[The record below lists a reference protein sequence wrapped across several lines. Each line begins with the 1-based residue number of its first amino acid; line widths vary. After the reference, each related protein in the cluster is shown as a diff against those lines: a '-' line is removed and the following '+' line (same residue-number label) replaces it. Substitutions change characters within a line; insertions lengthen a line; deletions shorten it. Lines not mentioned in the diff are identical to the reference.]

1 MYGPHNEAGYDSR
14 YLKRHAA
21 LSGTHLWPKL
31 PLLIFRLT
39 AVPAGRQG
47 WPALKCPWSEIRP
60 GRPVAWLALLLSGSA
75 LAAAP
80 ATPPAHAALVE
91 SKCNACH
98 NSTDWAGGL
107 AFDTLDFDQLHADAE
122 VWEETIRKLRGRL
135 MPPPGEPQPDQAEID
150 AFVGWLETRLDSAA
164 ASAPPDPGY
173 VGLHR
178 LNRNEYGREIQRILD
193 LKVDVTELLPRD
205 VYSDGFD
212 NQAATLRMS
221 PSFLDQYIGAAR
233 AVARQAIGR
242 ADAKSNSR
250 EYRAP
255 SSLDQSKHVDGLPL
269 GTRGGFWVDH
279 HFPAD
284 GEYVFS
290 IREFF
295 AMGAGYVTKVD
306 DPHVVILTIDG
317 KRVFQQTYGG
327 DLDQKHVDQ
336 RQAIAADEI
345 QNRFNQIRV
354 PVKAGVRRVGVTFIA
369 RSFAQSDSPLQPIA
383 MLPEMER
390 VPRIPGFTVA
400 GPFDVTGVGDTPSRR
415 RIFICQPKTPAE
427 EPACARRIL
436 AKLAAAAFR
445 RPVTEADLE
454 APMAFYERARAT
466 RDFDAG
472 IEGGLTAILS
482 STKFLLRSAPAID
495 EPGRLQALTDLELA
509 TRLSFFL
516 WSQGPDEELVDR
528 AARGK
533 LQDPKVLAA
542 EVQRMLRDPRASA
555 LVDNFAFQW
564 LNVAR
569 MGAFQVDPTL
579 YPDFDHNLREA
590 LREEIRLFLTDTLR
604 ADRSVLDLIASDTT
618 FVNERLARHYGLRD
632 VIGDRFRPVK
642 LADANRHG
650 LLGKGALLMATSYG
664 NRTSPVLRGAW
675 VMDTLFGTP
684 PAAPPPGV
692 EQFPEHEPGK
702 QQPTVRERLEQHRQ
716 QKSCNA
722 CHGVIDPLGFALEN
736 YDVIGAWRDVDL
748 DAKQDIDARGQLASG
763 VEVNGPAQLARAILA
778 RPEMFV
784 QAFTERLMTYA
795 LGRPLRAE
803 DMPAVRRIV
812 REAAAKNYR
821 LETLVQGIVASDAFR
836 KRLPPL
842 DGAEGSHVAHAGAGR

>member
-1 MYGPHNEAGYDSR
+1 MKASC
-14 YLKRHAA
+14 KA
-21 LSGTHLWPKL
+21 LFTL
-31 PLLIFRLT
+31 
-39 AVPAGRQG
+39 
-47 WPALKCPWSEIRP
+47 
-60 GRPVAWLALLLSGSA
+60 
-75 LAAAP
+75 LAAAGT
-80 ATPPAHAALVE
+80 AGAALAGEAPAAHVE
-91 SKCNACH
+91 LLDARCSACH

-107 AFDTLDFDQLHADAE
+107 AFDTLGLDELHAEAE

-135 MPPPGEPQPDQAEID
+135 MPPPGEPQPAQAEID
-150 AFVGWLETRLDSAA
+150 AFVGWLETRLDTAA
-164 ASAPPDPGY
+164 AKAPPDPGF

-178 LNRNEYGREIQRILD
+178 LNRNEYGREIARILD
-193 LKVDVTELLPRD
+193 LDVDVTELLPRD
-205 VYSDGFD
+205 VYSEGFD

-221 PSFLDQYIGAAR
+221 PSFLDQYIAAAR
-233 AVARQAIGR
+233 TVSRQAIGR

-255 SSLDQSKHVDGLPL
+255 PSLDQSKHVDGLPL

-317 KRVFQQTYGG
+317 RRVFQQTYGG
-327 DLDQKHVDQ
+327 EDDLKAVDQ

-354 PVKAGVRRVGVTFIA
+354 DVKAGVRRIGVTFIA

-415 RIFICQPKTPAE
+415 RVFVCRPATAAE

-436 AKLAAAAFR
+436 TRLAEAAFR
-445 RPVTEADLE
+445 RPVTPADVAAPLE
-454 APMAFYERARAT
+454 FYERARAT

-472 IEGGLTAILS
+472 IESGLTAILS
-482 STKFLLRSAPAID
+482 STHFLLRSAPATANVATVQ
-495 EPGRLQALTDLELA
+495 PLTDLELA
-509 TRLSFFL
+509 TRLAFFL
-516 WSQGPDEELVDR
+516 WSEGPD
-528 AARGK
+528 ARLLEVATAGR
-533 LQDPKVLAA
+533 LQQDKVLAA
-542 EVQRMLRDPRASA
+542 EVQRMLRDPRAAA

-569 MGAFQVDPTL
+569 MGNFQVDPTL

-590 LREEIRLFLTDTLR
+590 LREEIRLFLGDTLQ
-604 ADRSVLDLIASDTT
+604 ADRSVLDLLSSDTT
-618 FVNERLARHYGLRD
+618 FLNERLARHYGVKNVR
-632 VIGDRFRPVK
+632 GDRFRRVR
-642 LADANRHG
+642 LENADRHG
-650 LLGKGALLMATSYG
+650 LLGKGALLLATSYG

-675 VMDTLFGTP
+675 VMDTLFATP
-684 PAAPPPGV
+684 PTAPPPGV
-692 EQFPEHEPGK
+692 EQFPENEPGK
-702 QQPTVRERLEQHRQ
+702 RLATVRERLEVHRE

-736 YDVIGAWRDVDL
+736 YDVTGAWRKVDL
-748 DAKQDIDARGQLASG
+748 DAGEMIDARGQLASG
-763 VEVNGPAQLARAILA
+763 VEVNGPADLAAAILA
-778 RPEMFV
+778 RPEMFA

-795 LGRPLRAE
+795 LGRSLRAE

-812 REAAAKNYR
+812 RDAADREYR
-821 LETLVQGIVASDAFR
+821 FGALVQGIVASDAFR
-836 KRLPPL
+836 KRRPPQ
-842 DGAEGSHVAHAGAGR
+842 GEPEGSTHVAHAGSGR

>member
-1 MYGPHNEAGYDSR
+1 MG
-14 YLKRHAA
+14 HAVFF
-21 LSGTHLWPKL
+21 G
-31 PLLIFRLT
+31 
-39 AVPAGRQG
+39 
-47 WPALKCPWSEIRP
+47 
-60 GRPVAWLALLLSGSA
+60 LALLSGA
-75 LAAAP
+75 AGAAAAP
-80 ATPPAHAALVE
+80 PESALLD
-91 SKCNACH
+91 SKCAACH

-107 AFDTLDFDQLHADAE
+107 AFDTLTFDNLRADAE
-122 VWEETIRKLRGRL
+122 VWEETVRKLRGRL
-135 MPPPGEPQPDQAEID
+135 MPPPGEPQPDQQEID
-150 AFVGWLETRLDSAA
+150 AFVGWLETRLDAAA
-164 ASAPPDPGY
+164 ASAPPDPGF

-205 VYSDGFD
+205 VFSEGFD

-221 PSFLDQYIGAAR
+221 PSFLDQYIAAAR
-233 AVARQAIGR
+233 TVARQAVGR

-284 GEYVFS
+284 GDYVFS

-317 KRVFQQTYGG
+317 RRVFQHTYGG
-327 DLDQKHVDQ
+327 EDDLKAVDQ

-345 QNRFNQIRV
+345 QSRFNQIRV
-354 PVKAGVRRVGVTFIA
+354 PVKAGMRRIGVTFIA

-400 GPFDVTGVGDTPSRR
+400 GPFNASGVGDTPSRR
-415 RIFICQPKTPAE
+415 RIFICQPATPAE

-436 AKLAAAAFR
+436 SNLAAAAFR
-445 RPVTEADLE
+445 RPVTDADLA
-454 APMAFYERARAT
+454 APMGFYSRARAT

-472 IEGGLTAILS
+472 IESGLTAILS
-482 STKFLLRSAPAID
+482 STKFLLRSAPAVAD
-495 EPGRLQALTDLELA
+495 PDALQPLTDLELA
-509 TRLSFFL
+509 TRLAFFL
-516 WSQGPDEELVDR
+516 WSQGPDAALVQR
-528 AARGK
+528 ATRGE

-542 EVQRMLRDPRASA
+542 EVQRMLRDPRAVA
-555 LVDNFAFQW
+555 LVENFAFQW

-569 MGAFQVDPTL
+569 MGSFPIDPTL

-604 ADRSVLDLIASDTT
+604 AGRSVLDLLSSDTT
-618 FVNERLARHYGLRD
+618 FVNERLARHYGLRN

-675 VMDTLFGTP
+675 VMDALFGTP
-684 PAAPPPGV
+684 PTAPPPGV
-692 EQFPEHEPGK
+692 EQFPENEPGK
-702 QQPTVRERLEQHRQ
+702 SLPTVRERLELHRQ
-716 QKSCNA
+716 QQSCNS

-736 YDVIGAWRDVDL
+736 YDVVGAWRDIDL
-748 DAKQDIDARGQLASG
+748 DAQQPIDARGMLASG
-763 VEVNGPAQLARAILA
+763 VEVNGPADLTRAILA
-778 RPEMFV
+778 RPEQFV

-795 LGRPLRAE
+795 LGRPLRAQ

-812 REAAAKNYR
+812 RSAEAGGYR
-821 LETLVQGIVASDAFR
+821 LEALVQGIAASDAFR
-836 KRLPPL
+836 KRRPTPAET
-842 DGAEGSHVAHAGAGR
+842 DGSTHVAHAGTGR

>member
-1 MYGPHNEAGYDSR
+1 MTVGNGPGASANASRQISRVPQKGRKAWLTLALFAMAGAGLAAEHRPAQPAAS
-14 YLKRHAA
+14 HPAAQASPHAPAA
-21 LSGTHLWPKL
+21 L
-31 PLLIFRLT
+31 IDE
-39 AVPAGRQG
+39 
-47 WPALKCPWSEIRP
+47 KC
-60 GRPVAWLALLLSGSA
+60 G
-75 LAAAP
+75 
-80 ATPPAHAALVE
+80 
-91 SKCNACH
+91 ACH

-107 AFDTLDFDQLHADAE
+107 AFDTLTLDELHSDAE

-135 MPPPGEPQPDQAEID
+135 MPPPGEPQPAQTDID
-150 AFVGWLETRLDSAA
+150 ATVRWLETRLDTAA
-164 ASAPPDPGY
+164 KAAPPDPGF

-178 LNRNEYGREIQRILD
+178 LNRNEYGREIRRILD
-193 LKVDVTELLPRD
+193 LDVDVTELLPRD

-242 ADAKSNSR
+242 VDAKSNSR

-284 GEYVFS
+284 GDYVFS

-317 KRVFQQTYGG
+317 RRVFQHTYGG
-327 DLDQKHVDQ
+327 EDDLKAVDQ

-354 PVKAGVRRVGVTFIA
+354 PVKAGVRRIGVTFIA
-369 RSFAQSDSPLQPIA
+369 RSFAQSDSPLQPVA

-400 GPFDVTGVGDTPSRR
+400 GPFDVTGVGDTPSRQR
-415 RIFICQPKTPAE
+415 VFVCRPATPAE

-436 AKLAAAAFR
+436 ERLASAAFR
-445 RPVTEADLE
+445 RPVTEAELA
-454 APMAFYERARAT
+454 APMTFYERARAT
-466 RDFDAG
+466 RDFEAG

-482 STKFLLRSAPAID
+482 STKFLLRSAPAVAEVD
-495 EPGRLQALTDLELA
+495 GVQALDDHELA

-516 WSQGPDEELVDR
+516 WSQGPDEALLLRAGRGELAD
-528 AARGK
+528 AR
-533 LQDPKVLAA
+533 VLAA
-542 EVQRMLRDPRASA
+542 EVKRMLRDPRAEA
-555 LVDNFAFQW
+555 LVDHFAFQW

-569 MGAFQVDPTL
+569 MDNFKIDPTL
-579 YPDFDHNLREA
+579 YPDFDHNLRAA
-590 LREEIRLFLTDTLR
+590 LREEIRLFLAATLR
-604 ADRSVLDLIASDTT
+604 ADRSVLDLISSDTT
-618 FVNERLARHYGLRD
+618 FLNERLARHYGVRS

-642 LADANRHG
+642 LDDRSRIG

-684 PAAPPPGV
+684 PTAPPPGV

-702 QQPTVRERLEQHRQ
+702 VLPTVRERLELHRE

-736 YDVIGAWRDVDL
+736 FDVVGAWRERDL
-748 DAKQDIDARGQLASG
+748 DAGQDIDAHGQLASG
-763 VEVNGPAQLARAILA
+763 VEVDGPAELAQAILA

-784 QAFTERLMTYA
+784 QALTERLMTYA
-795 LGRPLRAE
+795 LGRPLRAQ
-803 DMPAVRRIV
+803 DMPAVRQIV
-812 REAAAKNYR
+812 RDAAREDYR
-821 LETLVQGIVASDAFR
+821 LESLVRGIVTSDAFR
-836 KRLPPL
+836 KRRPPSGGP
-842 DGAEGSHVAHAGAGR
+842 DGASHVAHAGAGGH

>member
-1 MYGPHNEAGYDSR
+1 VKGGHHILARTALAVLGTVGFAAASLAADAPARSGP
-14 YLKRHAA
+14 
-21 LSGTHLWPKL
+21 
-31 PLLIFRLT
+31 
-39 AVPAGRQG
+39 
-47 WPALKCPWSEIRP
+47 
-60 GRPVAWLALLLSGSA
+60 LALLDA
-75 LAAAP
+75 RCA
-80 ATPPAHAALVE
+80 
-91 SKCNACH
+91 ACH

-107 AFDTLDFDQLHADAE
+107 AFDTLTADNLHGDAE

-135 MPPPGEPQPDQAEID
+135 MPPPGEPQPTQREID
-150 AFVGWLETRLDSAA
+150 SFVGWLETRLDTAA
-164 ASAPPDPGY
+164 AAAPPDPGY

-178 LNRNEYGREIQRILD
+178 LNRNEYAREIRRILD
-193 LKVDVTELLPRD
+193 LDVDVTTLLPRD
-205 VYSDGFD
+205 VFSEGFD

-221 PSFLDQYIGAAR
+221 PSFLDQYITAAR
-233 AVARQAIGR
+233 TVARQAIGR
-242 ADAKSNSR
+242 TDAKSSSH

-306 DPHVVILTIDG
+306 HPHTVILTIDG

-327 DLDQKHVDQ
+327 PDDLKAVDQ

-354 PVKAGVRRVGVTFIA
+354 PVQAGVRRIGVSFIQ
-369 RSFAQSDSPLQPIA
+369 RSFAQSDSQLQPIA

-415 RIFICQPKTPAE
+415 RIFSCQPASAAAE
-427 EPACARRIL
+427 TACARRIL
-436 AKLAAAAFR
+436 ADLAAAAFR
-445 RPVTEADLE
+445 RPVTDEDLA
-454 APMAFYERARAT
+454 APMTFYAQARET
-466 RDFDAG
+466 RDFEAG
-472 IEGGLTAILS
+472 IEGGVTAILS
-482 STKFLLRSAPAID
+482 STRFLLRSAPALTGND
-495 EPGRLQALTDLELA
+495 TQLLTDLELA
-509 TRLSFFL
+509 TRLGFFL
-516 WSQGPDEELVDR
+516 WSAGPDQRLIDLATAGR
-528 AARGK
+528 
-533 LQDPKVLAA
+533 LQDERVLNA
-542 EVQRMLRDPRASA
+542 EVARMLADPRAAA

-569 MGAFQVDPTL
+569 MGNFQIDPTL
-579 YPDFDHNLREA
+579 YPDFDHNLRVA
-590 LREEIRLFLTDTLR
+590 LREELRLFLGDTLR
-604 ADRSVLDLIASDTT
+604 PQRSVLDLLRSDTT
-618 FVNERLARHYGLRD
+618 FLNERLALHYGVKD
-632 VIGDRFRPVK
+632 VRGDQFRPVR
-642 LADANRHG
+642 LANANRHG

-675 VMDTLFGTP
+675 VMDTLFATP
-684 PAAPPPGV
+684 PTAPPPGV
-692 EQFPEHEPGK
+692 EQFPENEPGK
-702 QQPTVRERLEQHRQ
+702 RQGTVRERLETHRE
-716 QKSCNA
+716 QKSCNY

-736 YDVIGAWRDVDL
+736 FDVTGAWRARDL
-748 DAKQDIDARGQLASG
+748 DADETIDARGRLASG
-763 VEVNGPAQLARAILA
+763 VEVTGPAELVRAILA

-784 QAFTERLMTYA
+784 QAFTEKLMTYA

-812 REAAAKNYR
+812 RDAAKQEYR
-821 LETLVQGIVASDAFR
+821 LDSLVRGIVASDAFR
-836 KRLPPL
+836 KRRPPEEGDP
-842 DGAEGSHVAHAGAGR
+842 DGAAHVAHAGAGR